1 MLNRLKNYFEFE
13 KYNTNFKQEIIA
25 GVTTFLSM
33 AYIIIVNPKILEIA
47 GIPFGPSMVATILI
61 AFIGTMG
68 MGVFAKRP
76 FAIAPYMGENAFIA
90 FTVCKVLGYSWQQ
103 ALGAIFISGLLF
115 TILTL
120 TKIRQY
126 LVEAIPTSLKVS
138 FIVGIGFFLTFI
150 GLNETGIVTLG
161 VKGAPVKP
169 GDFTSPEVILAIIG
183 FLFVVFLMI
192 KNIKSALLLGIIGVT
207 IASFIIGINKFPT
220 KIISPPPSLSPILLK
235 LDIEG
240 ALSWG
245 FFPIILTV
253 LVLDFVDTMGTLIG
267 VSYRAGFL
275 DEDGNLPEIEKPM
288 LCDSL
293 STVIAAL
300 IGTSTAGAFIES
312 ATGIE
317 VGGRTGFTSVVTAF
331 LFLLALFFAPLF
343 YSVPP
348 YAYGIAL
355 IIVGMLMMSAVTQL
369 NLDDW
374 TELVP
379 AFTIISL
386 MCFTYNIGIG
396 MTAGFIVYTFIKVIK
411 RETRDIV
418 PAMWFLSIISLA
430 FFIFYPY

>member
-13 KYNTNFKQEIIA
+13 KYNTNFKQEIVA

-68 MGVFAKRP
+68 MGIFAKRP

-220 KIISPPPSLSPILLK
+220 KIISPPPSLSPILFK
-235 LDIEG
+235 LDIKG
-240 ALSWG
+240 ALTWG

-267 VSYRAGFL
+267 VSYRAEFL

>member
-275 DEDGNLPEIEKPM
+275 HEDGNLPEIEKPM

>member
-1 MLNRLKNYFEFE
+1 MFDKIKNYFEFD
-13 KYNTNFKQEIIA
+13 KFNTNLRQEVIA

-33 AYIIIVNPKILEIA
+33 AYIIIVNPKILEVA
-47 GIPFGPSMVATILI
+47 GIPFGPSMVATIWI
-61 AFIGTMG
+61 AFIGTML
-68 MGVFAKRP
+68 MGVYAKRP

-103 ALGAIFISGLLF
+103 ALGAIFISGVLF

-120 TKIRQY
+120 TKIRQQ
-126 LVEAIPTSLKVS
+126 LVEAIPASLKIS

-150 GLNETGIVTLG
+150 GLNETGIVALG

-169 GDFTSPEVILAIIG
+169 GNFTSPEVILAIIG
-183 FLFVVFLMI
+183 FLFVIFLMI
-192 KNIKSALLLGIIGVT
+192 KEVKSALLMGIIT
-207 IASFIIGINKFPT
+207 ITVLSYIIGINKFPSQ
-220 KIISPPPSLSPILLK
+220 IVSMPPDLSPIMFK
-235 LDIEG
+235 LDIKG
-240 ALSWG
+240 ALTWG

-275 DEDGNLPEIEKPM
+275 DENGNLPQIEKPM

-317 VGGRTGFTSVVTAF
+317 AGGRTGLTSVVTAL

-355 IIVGMLMMSAVTQL
+355 IIVGMLMMSAVSRL
-369 NLDDW
+369 DLDDW

-396 MTAGFIVYTFIKVIK
+396 MTAGFIVYTFLKIIKKEAKEVK
-411 RETRDIV
+411 
-418 PAMWFLSIISLA
+418 PALWFLSGVSLL

>member
-13 KYNTNFKQEIIA
+13 KYNTNFKQEIVA

-68 MGVFAKRP
+68 MGIFAKRP

-103 ALGAIFISGLLF
+103 ALGAIFISGVLF

-169 GDFTSPEVILAIIG
+169 GDFTSPEIILAIIG

-220 KIISPPPSLSPILLK
+220 KIISPPPSLSPILFK
-235 LDIEG
+235 LDIKG
-240 ALSWG
+240 ALTWG